1 MNAQVETVL
10 ESSVDISLAEQA
22 LKLAKMRQRW
32 AACRDIF
39 APVVSAFQR
48 IGIEPTFQGD
58 DYVTVMA
65 TGDKSRLEQAF
76 RILRGAGF
84 TFRADRP
91 KKGDS
96 QWYAFF
102 AHPDS
107 ETKIFFQF
115 TSSVCKRVK
124 VGTKMV
130 EQDVF
135 ETQCG
140 DITVDAPEALSAP
153 PALHLVTAD
162 DVPF

>member
-1 MNAQVETVL
+1 MNAQVETIL

-22 LKLAKMRQRW
+22 LKLAKMRQCW

-39 APVVSAFQR
+39 APVVAAFQR
-48 IGIEPTFQGD
+48 IGIEPTMQGD
-58 DYVTVMA
+58 DYVTINA
-65 TGDKSRLEQAF
+65 TGDKSKLEQAF
-76 RILRGAGF
+76 RILRGADF
-84 TFRADRP
+84 TFNAERP

-102 AHPDS
+102 THPDS
-107 ETKIFFQF
+107 KTKIFFHF

-153 PALHLVTAD
+153 PALPLVTSD
-162 DVPF
+162 DLPF

>member
-1 MNAQVETVL
+1 MSAQLETIL
-10 ESSVDISLAEQA
+10 ESSIDIGLAEQA

-39 APVVSAFQR
+39 APVIASFQR
-48 IGIEPTFQGD
+48 MGIEPQMQD
-58 DYVTVMA
+58 DYITVCA
-65 TGDKSRLEQAF
+65 TGDKSKLEQAF
-76 RILRGAGF
+76 RVLRGADFSF
-84 TFRADRP
+84 TAERP

-102 AHPDS
+102 THPDS

-140 DITVDAPEALSAP
+140 DITVDAPEALEAP
-153 PALHLVTAD
+153 PVLHLVTAD